1 MFLRNKF
8 REYYLNN
15 YVEGPPELHRR
26 EFGFGDEKNKI
37 SFRHVAFNSV
47 DEFNNYL
54 RRNVPLYVSASVAYY
69 QFPDA
74 RPMERKIWEG
84 ADLVFDID
92 AETKECSHPD
102 NLVCGKCLEE
112 TKQSVL
118 TLLDF
123 LKGDFGFKNVRIV
136 FSGNRGYHIYVYDK
150 WIRKLDSHSRREI
163 VDYILSPVFE
173 EIIKL
178 GRGRWYERIKKFVL
192 EGISEDRMNNDH
204 VRNNKE
210 KVYNNIVQDNWDIFK
225 GAIRTWKTYFQ
236 KYFRFPLFDA
246 NVTIDK
252 TKLLRVPG
260 TLHGGSGLLC
270 MPVRDIYSFDPLSD
284 PVVFGDELVPVYG
297 KLPKLR
303 LVEEF
308 EPKKGFFKVPE
319 YLAVYLTAKG
329 YVEPEKEMI

>member
-1 MFLRNKF
+1 MFLRRKF
-8 REYYLNN
+8 KEYYLNN
-15 YVEGPPELHRR
+15 YIEGPPELHRR

-37 SFRHVAFNSV
+37 SFRHVAFKSV
-47 DEFNNYL
+47 EEFNNYL

-74 RPMERKIWEG
+74 RPMEKKIWEG

-92 AETKECSHPD
+92 ADTTECEHPD
-102 NLVCGKCLEE
+102 NLVCDKCLEE

-123 LKGDFGFKNVRIV
+123 LREDFGFNDVRVV
-136 FSGNRGYHIYVYDK
+136 FSGNRGYHVYVYDK
-150 WIRKLDSHSRREI
+150 WIRELDSHSRREI
-163 VDYILSPVFE
+163 VDYILSPEFE
-173 EIIKL
+173 QVIRL
-178 GRGRWYERIKKFVL
+178 GRGRWYERIKKFIL
-192 EGISEDRMNNDH
+192 DAISRDKIKNDY

-210 KVYNNIVQDNWDIFK
+210 KIYNNIVQDNWDIFK
-225 GAIRTWKTYFQ
+225 GAIRTWKTYFL
-236 KYFRFPLFDA
+236 KHFPFPLFDS

-270 MPVRDIYSFDPLSD
+270 MPVKDINSFDPLSD
-284 PVVFGDELVPVYG
+284 PVVFGDEPVSVYG
-297 KLPKLR
+297 TLPELR

-308 EPKKGFFKVPE
+308 EPKKGFFKIPE
-319 YLAVYLTAKG
+319 YLAVYLAAKG